1 MIPSVEDR
9 QAIIEYR
16 KERSYQALKEAE
28 YVAKG
33 GFWNLTANR
42 LYYSAL
48 YMCMA
53 LLISEGISASTHE
66 GVSRMMNL
74 FFIKTGKLRK
84 EEGKLLGKL
93 FRMRKTGDYD
103 DLSDWEEEEILPL
116 FPKVK
121 ELVDKICS
129 LIILSEK

>member
-1 MIPSVEDR
+1 MISNAEDR
-9 QAIIEYR
+9 QAIIDYR
-16 KERSYQALKEAE
+16 KERSHQAFKEAE

-33 GFWNLTANR
+33 DFWNLAANR

-53 LLISEGISASTHE
+53 LLISNGISASTHE

-74 FFIKTGKLRK
+74 YFIKTGKLDK
-84 EEGKLLGKL
+84 EDGKLLGRL

-103 DLSDWEEEEILPL
+103 DLSDWDEDEILPL
-116 FPKVK
+116 FPKAK
-121 ELVDKICS
+121 ELVEKISS
-129 LIILSEK
+129 LIQGSK

>member
-1 MIPSVEDR
+1 MISNTEDR
-9 QAIIEYR
+9 RAIIEYR
-16 KERSYQALKEAE
+16 KERSYLALREAE

-33 GFWNLTANR
+33 GFWNLAANR

-53 LLISEGISASTHE
+53 VLISRGISASTHE

-74 FFIKTGKLRK
+74 HFIKPGILKS
-84 EEGKLLGKL
+84 EDGKLLGRL

-116 FPKVK
+116 FPKTK
-121 ELVDKICS
+121 ELVDKLSS
-129 LIILSEK
+129 LIE

>member
-1 MIPSVEDR
+1 MIPNSEDR
-9 QAIIEYR
+9 QAIIAYR

-33 GFWNLTANR
+33 EFWNLAANR

-53 LLISEGISASTHE
+53 LLIANGISATTHE

-74 FFIKTGKLRK
+74 HFIKNGKLGK
-84 EEGKLLGKL
+84 EDGKLLGKL

-103 DLSDWEEEEILPL
+103 DLTDWDEEEIMPL
-116 FPKVK
+116 FPKAK
-121 ELVDKICS
+121 ELVDKIS
-129 LIILSEK
+129 TLIDNK